1 MTVRRIA
8 SIIALALVA
17 STCSSSDA
25 ALTELAQDTCD
36 ELEGAIVLQVG
47 GIISGAVREA
57 EELGYEGPDLGDKMR
72 EECPGLMAAVEG
84 IGDEQEA
91 RDNLPN
97 EMRVV
102 TETCSSDGASGTVTN
117 NSDLTVDI
125 WIGVNYLD
133 SQGVIIDDGLDSV
146 DRVRPGETARWEDER
161 FSSLSGLANC
171 RAEVSSVFE
180 S

>member
-1 MTVRRIA
+1 
-8 SIIALALVA
+8 
-17 STCSSSDA
+17 
-25 ALTELAQDTCD
+25 
-36 ELEGAIVLQVG
+36 
-47 GIISGAVREA
+47 
-57 EELGYEGPDLGDKMR
+57 
-72 EECPGLMAAVEG
+72 MAAVEG

-102 TETCSSDGASGTVTN
+102 TETCSSDGASGTVTK